1 MSETLFLVKGKNNFG
16 TYAYGVCK
24 VISHKGLVLTEIEP
38 NEFSAGAYRFKVRG
52 ASKQI
57 ITKSGVPK
65 WQHQSLF
72 CTVKKDSEFAK
83 IAKGLN
89 YGDILDVFGVLKSSN
104 YTTDNGKQ
112 RRTSFCNLCRL
123 TVLVKADSE
132 QPIQDDT
139 EETDNEFDD
148 FDDF

>member
-1 MSETLFLVKGKNNFG
+1 MVD
-16 TYAYGVCK
+16 GVCK
-24 VISHKGLVLTEIEP
+24 VISHKGLVITEIEP
-38 NEFSAGAYRFKVRG
+38 NEFSVGAYRFKVRG

-72 CTVKKDSEFAK
+72 CTVKKDSVFAK
-83 IAKGLN
+83 IAKDLN
-89 YGDILDVFGVLKSSN
+89 YGDILDIFGVLKSSS
-104 YTTDNGKQ
+104 YMTDNGNR

-123 TVLVKADSE
+123 AVLVKADSG
-132 QPIQDDT
+132 QSVQDDT
-139 EETDNEFDD
+139 EEANDEFDD